1 MAPLLRLG
9 ALALCTTLMGHAV
22 ASESPAGNCRPINL
36 AFYELGLL
44 YYRDAQR
51 NANGIDVDLVRE
63 LSARSGC
70 RFDTVLDWR
79 VRIWSQLAAG
89 ELDASVSGIATP
101 ERSEFAELVPYFQ
114 TRNYAVVRR
123 SLPASAKSLSGF
135 LGHAERRIGVVQ
147 GFKQGQALDEW
158 LGVMRERGRVVES
171 ADFATVVRL
180 FEANRIDAFLAL
192 PTSWLHKQKEGNL
205 AASAEMLD
213 WAPKER
219 IVHGLILSKAR
230 LNNEERAHL
239 RKTLEGMRADGTVAR
254 ILRRHVGPELAK
266 AMLVQEP

>member
-22 ASESPAGNCRPINL
+22 ASESPAVNCRPVSL

-70 RFDTVLDWR
+70 RFDTVLEWR

-101 ERSEFAELVPYFQ
+101 ERSCQGVHKHQSTARCE
-114 TRNYAVVRR
+114 
-123 SLPASAKSLSGF
+123 ASGQGLCRCWGGQAM
-135 LGHAERRIGVVQ
+135 GVV
-147 GFKQGQALDEW
+147 
-158 LGVMRERGRVVES
+158 
-171 ADFATVVRL
+171 
-180 FEANRIDAFLAL
+180 N
-192 PTSWLHKQKEGNL
+192 
-205 AASAEMLD
+205 
-213 WAPKER
+213 
-219 IVHGLILSKAR
+219 
-230 LNNEERAHL
+230 
-239 RKTLEGMRADGTVAR
+239 ADGAAIYKYLNFNQIDEYV
-254 ILRRHVGPELAK
+254 ENAK
-266 AMLVQEP
+266 GVTA